1 MVHSLFWIALWLCGL
16 LALGFF
22 SVSLP
27 LASAAILCGLVL
39 TSLFSHFGIFTQLII
54 WLGVSSIL
62 LVFNHPM
69 LRKQFIMH
77 PLYKVLTKNIPKISE
92 TEETAL
98 KAGTV
103 GFEGEL
109 FTGRPNFDK
118 LFSTPK
124 PVLTPEEQA
133 FLEGPV
139 ETLLDMAND
148 WEITHEKGDLPETIW
163 NYLKK
168 EGFFG
173 LIIPKAF
180 GGKAFSALAHSAI
193 LAKISGKSLTL
204 ASTVSVPNS
213 LGPAELLLHYGTE
226 DQKNHFLP
234 RLAKGQEIPCFA
246 LTSTYAGS
254 DAGSIIDSGVICK
267 EHFNGQE
274 IIGIKLNWQKRYI
287 TLAPIATVL
296 GLAFKLY
303 DPDNLVGEQSY
314 LGITCALIPTN
325 LPGIE
330 IGRRHLPLNIPF
342 QNGPTQG
349 KDVFVPLDA
358 IIGGLKMAGLGW
370 QMLVECLS
378 TGRAISLP
386 SCAAGGSRAALLATS
401 AYSRIRRQFKLPI
414 IDFEGI
420 QAAVGTI
427 AGLTYL
433 SEATRIFTAQMV
445 DLGQK
450 PSVPS
455 AISKYHVT
463 EMSRTVMNL
472 AMDVH
477 GGKGI
482 MLGPKNYLARGYQG
496 APIGITVEGANILTR
511 NMIIFGQGAI
521 RCHPYALDEMAAMQ
535 SQDEAQFAILVNKHL
550 AYSLRNACTSMLY
563 GLGLGKILSLTT
575 HDKAKSH
582 TQKLVRASACF
593 ALVSDVS
600 MAMLGGKLKFKEFL
614 SARLGDM
621 LSMMYMASAA
631 IKRFEDQNQPQE
643 DVPLLNWCI
652 EHCLAQYW
660 HAMTEILNNFPNK
673 WVGML
678 LKLMVMPLGAGAKAP
693 SDKLTKKIAYLFA
706 EPTGSRNRLLQEM
719 TLGAP
724 FAALEKAFTKT
735 IQSEGLY
742 RKVWEA
748 VKNDPILSQGSLE
761 NAIEYAETLKIITNQ
776 ESELLRQTEKL
787 CYEVCSVDDFDPVEI
802 AGLHAPH
809 AHNARDHKP
818 TLTRPT
824 GTLSREAEEGN

>member
-27 LASAAILCGLVL
+27 LASIAMLCGLVF

-62 LVFNHPM
+62 LVFNHPT

-124 PVLTPEEQA
+124 PTLTPEEQA
-133 FLEGPV
+133 FLDGPV
-139 ETLLDMAND
+139 ETLLDMTND

-226 DQKNHFLP
+226 EQKNHFLP

-267 EHFNGQE
+267 DNFNGQE
-274 IIGIKLNWQKRYI
+274 IIGIKLNWNKRYI

-303 DPDNLVGEQSY
+303 DPDNLVGEKTY
-314 LGITCALIPTN
+314 LGITCALIPTH

-401 AYSRIRRQFKLPI
+401 AYSRIRRQFKFPI

-420 QAAVGTI
+420 QAALGTM

-463 EMSRTVMNL
+463 EMGRTVVNL

-496 APIGITVEGANILTR
+496 APIGVTVEGANILTR

-535 SQDEAQFAILVNKHL
+535 AQDEAQFATLVNKHL
-550 AYSLRNACTSMLY
+550 AYNIRNACTSMLY
-563 GLGLGKILSLTT
+563 GLGLAKILSLTT
-575 HDKAKSH
+575 QDKTKNH
-582 TQKLVRASACF
+582 TQKLARASASF
-593 ALVSDVS
+593 ALISDVS
-600 MAMLGGKLKFKEFL
+600 MALLGGKLKFKEFL

-631 IKRFEDQNQPQE
+631 LKRFEDQNQPQE
-643 DVPLLNWCI
+643 DVPLLNWCM
-652 EHCLAQYW
+652 EYCLAQYW
-660 HAMTEILNNFPNK
+660 KAMTEVLNNFPNK

-678 LKLMVMPLGAGAKAP
+678 LKVVIMPLGTGAKAP

-706 EPTGSRNRLLQEM
+706 EPTGSRSRLLQEM

-735 IQSEGLY
+735 IQSESLY
-742 RKVWEA
+742 RKVWDA

-761 NAIEYAETLKIITNQ
+761 KVIEYAEKLKIISNQ
-776 ESELLRQTEKL
+776 ESDLLRQTEKL
-787 CYEVCSVDDFDPVEI
+787 CYEICSVDDFEAGEI
-802 AGLHAPH
+802 AVHANRPPVY
-809 AHNARDHKP
+809 AKATTRD
-818 TLTRPT
+818 
-824 GTLSREAEEGN
+824 TLSHETEEEEEN

>member
-1 MVHSLFWIALWLCGL
+1 MIHTFFWLALWLSGL

-27 LASAAILCGLVL
+27 LASIAILCGLVL
-39 TSLFSHFGIFTQLII
+39 TSLFSHFAIFTLLLL
-54 WLGVSSIL
+54 WLGVSSVL
-62 LVFNHPM
+62 LFFNHPS
-69 LRKQFIMH
+69 LRQRFITH
-77 PLYKVLTKNIPKISE
+77 PLYKILSSSMPKISE

-109 FTGRPNFDK
+109 FKGRPNFNT
-118 LFSTPK
+118 LFATLK
-124 PVLTPEEQA
+124 PTLSAEEQA
-133 FLEGPV
+133 FLDGPV
-139 ETLLDMAND
+139 EILLNMTND
-148 WEITHEKGDLPETIW
+148 WEITHEIGDLPKTIW
-163 NYLKK
+163 RYLKK

-173 LIIPKAF
+173 LIIPKNY

-193 LAKISGKSLTL
+193 LAKIAGKSLTL

-226 DQKNHFLP
+226 EQKNYFLP

-254 DAGSIIDSGVICK
+254 DAGSIVDNGIICK
-267 EHFNGQE
+267 GMYNGEE

-287 TLAPIATVL
+287 TLAPIATLL

-303 DPDNLVGEQSY
+303 DPDNLVGEHKY
-314 LGITCALIPTN
+314 LGITCGLIPTN

-330 IGRRHLPLNIPF
+330 IGRRHFPINIPF

-349 KDVFVPLDA
+349 QDVFVPLDA

-370 QMLVECLS
+370 KMLVECLS

-386 SCAAGGSRAALLATS
+386 SCASGGSRAALLATS
-401 AYSRIRRQFKLPI
+401 AYCRIRRQFKLPL
-414 IDFEGI
+414 IDFEGV
-420 QAAVGTI
+420 QEALAKI

-445 DLGQK
+445 DLGEK

-463 EMSRTVMNL
+463 EMGRMIICL

-496 APIGITVEGANILTR
+496 ATIGITVEGANILTR

-521 RCHPYALDEMAAMQ
+521 RCHPYVLDEMAAIQ
-535 SQDEAQFAILVNKHL
+535 NQNETAFSELLNKHL
-550 AYSLRNACTSMLY
+550 SYSIRNACTSTLY
-563 GLGLGKILSLTT
+563 GLGLANFLPK
-575 HDKAKSH
+575 KH
-582 TQKLVRASACF
+582 TQKIAHASACF
-593 ALVSDVS
+593 ALLSDVS
-600 MAMLGGKLKFKEFL
+600 MALLGGKLKFKEFL

-643 DVPLLNWCI
+643 DLPLLNWSVDY
-652 EHCLAQYW
+652 CLAQYW
-660 HAMTEILNNFPNK
+660 QAVEDLLNNFPNK
-673 WVGML
+673 WVARL
-678 LKLMVMPLGAGAKAP
+678 LKLIVMPFGKSSKGP
-693 SDKLTKKIAYLFA
+693 SDKLSKKIAYLF
-706 EPTGSRNRLLQEM
+706 TTFSGTRSRLLQEVS
-719 TLGAP
+719 LGEP
-724 FAALEKAFTKT
+724 FASLEEAFSKT
-735 IQSEGLY
+735 IQSENLY
-742 RKVWEA
+742 RQVWDA
-748 VKNDPILSQGSLE
+748 VKHDPILSQGSFE
-761 NAIEYAETLKIITNQ
+761 KAIAHAEHLKIITPQ
-776 ESELLRQTEKL
+776 EAELLHQTEQL
-787 CYEVCSVDDFDPVEI
+787 CYEICSVDDFQTDDFV
-802 AGLHAPH
+802 
-809 AHNARDHKP
+809 NKP
-818 TLTRPT
+818 TLSSLTT
-824 GTLSREAEEGN
+824 QIG

>member
-1 MVHSLFWIALWLCGL
+1 MVYTIFWIVLWLSGL

-27 LASAAILCGLVL
+27 LASIAMLCGLVF

-62 LVFNHPM
+62 LIFNHPG
-69 LRKQFIMH
+69 LRQKFITH
-77 PLYKVLTKNIPKISE
+77 PLYKTLTKNIPKISE

-109 FTGRPNFDK
+109 FTGKPNFDK

-124 PVLTPEEQA
+124 PTLSPEEQA
-133 FLEGPV
+133 FLDGPV
-139 ETLLDMAND
+139 ETLLSMTND
-148 WEITHEKGDLPETIW
+148 WEITHEKGDLPQTIW
-163 NYLKK
+163 DYLKK
-168 EGFFG
+168 EGFFAF
-173 LIIPKAF
+173 IIPKEY

-213 LGPAELLLHYGTE
+213 LGPSELLLHYGTDE
-226 DQKNHFLP
+226 QKNHYLP
-234 RLAKGQEIPCFA
+234 RLAKGQDIPCFA

-267 EHFNGQE
+267 GMHDGQE

-303 DPDNLVGEQSY
+303 DPDNLVGEKTY
-314 LGITCALIPTN
+314 LGITCALIPTD

-330 IGRRHLPLNIPF
+330 IGRRHFPLNIPF
-342 QNGPTQG
+342 QNGPTEG
-349 KDVFVPLDA
+349 KDVFVPIDV

-386 SCAAGGSRAALLATS
+386 SCAAGGSRAALLSTS

-420 QAAVGTI
+420 QAAVGTM

-463 EMSRTVMNL
+463 EMGRTVVNL
-472 AMDVH
+472 AMDVQ

-482 MLGPKNYLARGYQG
+482 MLGPKNYLARGFQG

-521 RCHPYALDEMAAMQ
+521 RCHPFALDEMAAMQ
-535 SQDEAQFAILVNKHL
+535 AQDETQFAILLNKHL
-550 AYSLRNACTSMLY
+550 AYSIRNACASMVY
-563 GLGLGKILSLTT
+563 GLGLP
-575 HDKAKSH
+575 AKKH
-582 TQKLVRASACF
+582 TQKLARASACF
-593 ALVSDVS
+593 ALISDVS
-600 MAMLGGKLKFKEFL
+600 MALLGGKLKFKEFL

-643 DVPLLNWCI
+643 DVPLLNWSI

-660 HAMTEILNNFPNK
+660 QAMEDVLNNFPNK
-673 WVGML
+673 WVGIL
-678 LKLMVMPLGAGAKAP
+678 LKVIIMPLGKRAKAP

-706 EPTGSRNRLLQEM
+706 EPTGTRTRLLQEVC
-719 TLGAP
+719 GGEP
-724 FAALEKAFTKT
+724 FASLEKAFTKT
-735 IQSEGLY
+735 IQSEALY
-742 RKVWEA
+742 RKVWDA
-748 VKNDPILSQGSLE
+748 AKNDPILAQGSLE
-761 NAIEYAETLKIITNQ
+761 KAIEYAERLKIISNQ
-776 ESELLRQTEKL
+776 ESDLLRETEKL
-787 CYEVCSVDDFDPVEI
+787 CFEICSVDDFEADEI
-802 AGLHAPH
+802 AAHAR
-809 AHNARDHKP
+809 AHGHKAKDHKP
-818 TLTRPT
+818 N
-824 GTLSREAEEGN
+824 GHVEVS

>member
-1 MVHSLFWIALWLCGL
+1 VVHTLFWLSLWLCGL

-27 LASAAILCGLVL
+27 LASIAILGGLL
-39 TSLFSHFGIFTQLII
+39 FTSLFSHFGIFTQLII
-54 WLGVSSIL
+54 WLGVSSVL

-69 LRKQFIMH
+69 LRKRFITH
-77 PLYKVLTKNIPKISE
+77 PLYKVLSANIPKISE

-124 PVLTPEEQA
+124 PTLTPEEQA
-133 FLEGPV
+133 FLDGPV
-139 ETLLDMAND
+139 EKLLDMTND
-148 WEITHEKGDLPETIW
+148 WEITHEKADLPQTIW
-163 NYLKK
+163 DYLKK
-168 EGFFG
+168 EGFFA
-173 LIIPKAF
+173 LIISKNY
-180 GGKAFSALAHSAI
+180 GGKGFSALAHSAI
-193 LAKISGKSLTL
+193 LAKIAGKSLTL

-226 DQKNHFLP
+226 DQKNYFLP
-234 RLAKGQEIPCFA
+234 RLAEGQEIPCFA

-267 EHFNGQE
+267 GMFNGEE

-287 TLAPIATVL
+287 TLAPIATIL

-303 DPDNLVGEQSY
+303 DPDNLVGEKSY

-325 LPGIE
+325 LPGVE
-330 IGRRHLPLNIPF
+330 IGRRHFPINIPF
-342 QNGPTQG
+342 QNGPTEG
-349 KDVFVPLDA
+349 KDVFVPIDA

-370 QMLVECLS
+370 KMLVECLS

-386 SCAAGGSRAALLATS
+386 SCAAGGARAALLATS
-401 AYSRIRRQFKLPI
+401 AYSRIRRQFKFPL

-420 QAAVGTI
+420 QQALATM
-427 AGLTYL
+427 AGLSYL

-445 DLGQK
+445 DLGEK

-463 EMSRTVMNL
+463 EMGRTIACL
-472 AMDVH
+472 AMDIH

-496 APIGITVEGANILTR
+496 ATIGITVEGANILTR

-521 RCHPYALDEMAAMQ
+521 RCHPFALDEMAAMQ
-535 SQDEAQFAILVNKHL
+535 AQDETLFATLVNKHL
-550 AYSLRNACTSMLY
+550 AYSIRNASTSMLY
-563 GLGLGKILSLTT
+563 GLGLAGVLSFPA
-575 HDKAKSH
+575 HDKAKHH
-582 TQKLVRASACF
+582 TQKLARASACF
-593 ALVSDVS
+593 ALISDVS
-600 MAMLGGKLKFKEFL
+600 MALLGGKLKFKEFL

-643 DVPLLNWCI
+643 DLPLLNWSVDY
-652 EHCLAQYW
+652 CLAHYW
-660 HAMTEILNNFPNK
+660 QALEEVLNNFPNK
-673 WVGML
+673 WVGRL
-678 LKLMVMPLGAGAKAP
+678 LKLVVMPFGKNVKAP
-693 SDKLTKKIAYLFA
+693 SDKLSKKVAYLFA
-706 EPTGSRNRLLQEM
+706 EPTGTRSRLLQEM
-719 TLGAP
+719 TLGEP
-724 FAALEKAFTKT
+724 FASLEKAFTKT
-735 IQSEGLY
+735 VQSEGLY
-742 RKVWEA
+742 RKVWDA

-761 NAIEYAETLKIITNQ
+761 KAIEYAETLKIISNQ
-776 ESELLRQTEKL
+776 ESELLRQTERL
-787 CYEVCSVDDFDPVEI
+787 CFEICSVDDFESHEL
-802 AGLHAPH
+802 AAQAPH
-809 AHNARDHKP
+809 VHKASHHKP
-818 TLTRPT
+818 SSHVGVST
-824 GTLSREAEEGN
+824 